1 MLHFRRMDPDDLALV
16 LQWEREIFKD
26 AWSKDNFN
34 YEISNHE
41 TSYPF
46 LMFQDQEVAGYGVVL
61 NLIEEIHI
69 NNIAVLPDLRG
80 QGLGSAL
87 IQHILDSFP
96 EHKEAWL
103 EVRASNQVAIHLY
116 EKFNFEPAVL
126 RKSYYRDGENAV
138 MMRRFSA

>member
-1 MLHFRRMDPDDLALV
+1 MLRFRRMDPDDLALV

-26 AWSKDNFN
+26 AWSNDNFN

-69 NNIAVLPDLRG
+69 NNIAD
-80 QGLGSAL
+80 
-87 IQHILDSFP
+87 
-96 EHKEAWL
+96 
-103 EVRASNQVAIHLY
+103 
-116 EKFNFEPAVL
+116 
-126 RKSYYRDGENAV
+126 RKSV
-138 MMRRFSA
+138 V